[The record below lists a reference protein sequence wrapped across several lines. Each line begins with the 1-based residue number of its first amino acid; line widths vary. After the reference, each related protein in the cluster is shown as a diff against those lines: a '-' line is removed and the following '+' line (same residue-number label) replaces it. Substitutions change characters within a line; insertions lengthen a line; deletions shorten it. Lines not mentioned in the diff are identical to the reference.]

1 MREVEVPT
9 WPVGMLRYNAHQ
21 SGEEES
27 HMAGGTPYLPVP
39 LVSEQSTRTAIFVAS
54 ISYKP

>member
-1 MREVEVPT
+1 MGEVEVPT
-9 WPVGMLRYNAHQ
+9 RPVGMLRYNAQ
-21 SGEEES
+21 PGEEES
-27 HMAGGTPYLPVP
+27 HMAGGTAYLPVP